1 MILPRI
7 LFIKLWNLL
16 PDPLKRP
23 KSVFF
28 YLRTLSSLSRTSID
42 NLKTWH
48 LRNYNSPSPAF
59 VKQNVLLKWGGS
71 GTWIESGTYLGD
83 TTFFLTK
90 HAQHVITI
98 EPQEKYAIDAQL
110 RFSGLDKVTVVQGLS
125 EDVMGGL
132 ISSLRPEM
140 QDDVSF
146 WLDGHFSADETFK
159 GPIDTPI
166 VAELGAI
173 TDNFSRIQK
182 MTVLVDDI
190 RCFGSN
196 SMNYSD
202 YPSLNF
208 LVDWARS
215 HNLYWTIEHDI
226 FIASN
231 RGRQ

>member
-1 MILPRI
+1 MILLKI
-7 LFIKLWNLL
+7 LCLKLWNSL
-16 PDPLKRP
+16 PEPLKRP
-23 KSVFF
+23 KSVFVYF
-28 YLRTLSSLSRTSID
+28 RTLSGLSRTGID

-48 LRNYNSPSPAF
+48 LRGYNSPSPAF
-59 VKQNVLLKWGGS
+59 IKHNVLLKWGGC
-71 GTWIESGTYLGD
+71 GTWIESGTYMGE

-90 HAQHVITI
+90 HAQKIITI
-98 EPQEKYAIDAQL
+98 EPQEKYALDAKL
-110 RFSGLDKVTVVQGLS
+110 RFHDFDKVTVIHGLS
-125 EDVMGGL
+125 ENVTDDL
-132 ISSLRPEM
+132 IASLEPEM

-166 VAELGAI
+166 VAELEAI
-173 TDNFSRIQK
+173 TKNFSSFQK
-182 MTVLVDDI
+182 ITVLVDDI

-208 LVDWARS
+208 LVDWARL

-231 RGRQ
+231 RERQ